1 MKRVKYFL
9 KPLGW
14 AVILWLLVGKIT
26 VMAAPVGSWSDS
38 LRVDI
43 VDSTVLQIGSSKY
56 LQFSLIVQRVN
67 ADWNMPDTALGNCD
81 FYFYANLEA
90 FAGVPVF
97 TYVHDSLNAGS
108 GTGVGGDPDAILQA
122 NVGIWAE
129 RLHISLTRQDTGQGN
144 AILGVVPKNT
154 AKYKLQL
161 TVGKVDT
168 LCTVRWKLREPLA
181 VNLGIIWDTG
191 RRGATGLQ
199 TYGGNPILDTLF
211 GDIKKI
217 PSDLLDVD
225 CMEENYYAC
234 EGSPLSVGL
243 HAETT
248 GEGLVFEWYDS
259 IPGGGQAFPI
269 VATAHTQDRTPALSG
284 KNYKYDYSFSA
295 QGDTL
300 YIDQVPASIDSI
312 YFYCLVKDTTL
323 ASRPAQWCKTQLFVR
338 DSIKGFISPLNNN
351 FTLNKIDTIVTC
363 QSNEVDVRFNFYGTN
378 LDELDEIDSIWFEYR
393 CEAMD
398 GSLTQDTFVF
408 PVSLITPSNT
418 VNAAID
424 GQTVYWLGGKVSG
437 TGKFYINRMWTTY
450 CDNAVPSTPYDT
462 IFVEEGNTQMLERLT
477 VMVGQTIII
486 DSTNSSIFDNVNFR
500 PVAFETT
507 NDSLGV
513 VRASTG
519 GVLPYRYIANSY
531 SPPHTGLD
539 TVIYKMEAGDRC
551 SWIMREVEVQDL
563 KYVRLKVWLEG
574 PYIGRS
580 NKMRCLLT
588 RSNMQARILDTLKNA
603 SMSHIV
609 SPYNSADS
617 IELNQFY
624 RLIDRVKLN
633 DLAEFADW
641 IYVSLR
647 NVKND
652 GAPGN
657 YIASQTFLLRDDGI
671 ICDTAGHSYIGFKN
685 LPDVRYFVV
694 IQHRNHLGIMSKEPI
709 TFENNPSALATISP
723 GGDLTQ
729 WINVADGL
737 ATPFAPLKVVSN
749 IGFMYAGDLLKSN
762 NGRPSVISN
771 SDLTP
776 IKKKVKKPHLRGYY
790 DEDIDFNTLI
800 TNTDETKVSGNA
812 KNGIYEKY

>member
-90 FAGVPVF
+90 FTGVPVF

-108 GTGVGGDPDAILQA
+108 GTGVGGHPDAILQA

-211 GDIKKI
+211 GDIEKI

-225 CMEENYYAC
+225 CMEGNYYAC

-284 KNYKYDYSFSA
+284 KNYKYDYGFSA

-323 ASRPAQWCKTQLFVR
+323 ASHPAQWCKTQLFVR
-338 DSIKGFISPLNNN
+338 DSIKGFISPLTDDLTINYV
-351 FTLNKIDTIVTC
+351 DTVTKC
-363 QSNEVDVRFNFYGTN
+363 EGQEGVAVRFNFFGVTEQEF
-378 LDELDEIDSIWFEYR
+378 LDIDSVYFVYWVER
-393 CEAMD
+393 ED
-398 GSLTQDTFVF
+398 GGLMADTVA
-408 PVSLITPSNT
+408 VSTRNVYDSPNQIN
-418 VNAAID
+418 
-424 GQTVYWLGGKVSG
+424 GETVYYMQANIKGAGKV
-437 TGKFYINRMWTTY
+437 FINKMWTRY
-450 CDNAVPSTPYDT
+450 CDNAVAATAYDT
-462 IFVEEGNTQMLERLT
+462 LYVKEDRLQMLPKLIVSSKETITTDDIGST
-477 VMVGQTIII
+477 VFVPGSTSTAWPDEVNSLRGLGTIELGQRFPIK
-486 DSTNSSIFDNVNFR
+486 
-500 PVAFETT
+500 
-507 NDSLGV
+507 
-513 VRASTG
+513 
-519 GVLPYRYIANSY
+519 YIAKDT
-531 SPPHTGLD
+531 TGLD
-539 TVIYKMEAGDRC
+539 TMKYIMPGGQCAY
-551 SWIMREVEVQDL
+551 MREIEVQEL
-563 KYVRLKVWLEG
+563 KYLTLKVYLWG
-574 PYIGRS
+574 AWRGSS
-580 NKMRCLLT
+580 NSMLAFMGSTNLRNYA
-588 RSNMQARILDTLKNA
+588 NMKDPFGAYY
-603 SMSHIV
+603 V
-609 SPYNSADS
+609 SPYHPNCKIPVNRLQEIIQMRTAAGELGFVDWVEVDLVKATTNSNVAKPFIVQQKVDS
-617 IELNQFY
+617 
-624 RLIDRVKLN
+624 
-633 DLAEFADW
+633 
-641 IYVSLR
+641 VSAFLR
-647 NVKND
+647 
-652 GAPGN
+652 A
-657 YIASQTFLLRDDGI
+657 DGI
-671 ICDTAGHSYIGFKN
+671 VCDTAGNPYITFKN
-685 LPDVRYFVV
+685 LSENDYYV
-694 IQHRNHLGIMSKEPI
+694 IVKHRNHLGIMSGEKISLSTTIPASVMLDFTSTI
-709 TFENNPSALATISP
+709 TSIAGSVNIAYYKPTTVNNIFMYVGNVDGNDKIS
-723 GGDLTQ
+723 
-729 WINVADGL
+729 VADMN
-737 ATPFAPLKVVSN
+737 KVSTGYN
-749 IGFMYAGDLLKSN
+749 TNPNYYIEDL
-762 NGRPSVISN
+762 
-771 SDLTP
+771 
-776 IKKKVKKPHLRGYY
+776 
-790 DEDIDFNTLI
+790 DFNQRVNMSDI
-800 TNTDETKVSGNA
+800 NFWMESVSSVPTEA
-812 KNGIYEKY
+812 FR